1 MGSDFGNDFGND
13 FVAVAPLPTVG
24 TGPPY
29 PVPAGSELVGPF
41 VVTGG
46 VSVFNPWATVISQ
59 YSNSPILDA
68 MITAFNAAMD
78 QTQNIT
84 NFYDM
89 IWNVNTAQGYGL
101 DVWGRIVGVTRNIVT
116 QATGSGTYFGF
127 EEAGTSWTGFGP
139 GSSQGGF
146 FGAENVI
153 TSVTTLQD
161 SDFRTLILAKAAS
174 NIWDGSIP
182 GVNAILL
189 ALFPGRGKTYVMDN
203 QNMSMSYIFT
213 FALTI
218 PEQAIVQHG
227 GVLPQP
233 AGVLITVQIIPPLF
247 LTTRTTLALIGKN
260 RAAGVIALQTK
271 GVVTVRSNRPT
282 RFLTAL
288 TSVALQLKNLPK
300 GIVSLVAK
308 GVVAAQAK
316 NQSNLV
322 AMIARGF
329 IKLFGQL

>member
-13 FVAVAPLPTVG
+13 FVVAPALVA

-29 PVPAGSELVGPF
+29 PVPAGSELIGPF
-41 VVTGG
+41 IVTNG

-68 MITAFNAAMD
+68 MITSFNAAMD

-84 NFYDM
+84 NFYDL
-89 IWNVNTAQGYGL
+89 IWNVDTAQGYGL

-116 QATGSGTYFGF
+116 QTTGSGVYLGF

-139 GSSQGGF
+139 APGQGGF
-146 FGAENVI
+146 YGVENTI

-161 SDFRTLILAKAAS
+161 SDFRKLILAKAAA

-182 GVNAILL
+182 GANAILL
-189 ALFPGRGKTYVMDN
+189 ALFPGRGATYVLDN

-213 FALTI
+213 FALTTA
-218 PEQAIVQHG
+218 EQAIVQHG

-233 AGVLITVQIIPPLF
+233 AGVVITVQIVPPLA
-247 LTTRTTLALIGKN
+247 LVTRTLLALVGKN
-260 RAAGVIALQTK
+260 RAAGVMALQTK
-271 GVVTVRSNRPT
+271 GVVTVRSNRPM
-282 RFLTAL
+282 RFLAAV
-288 TSVALQLKNLPK
+288 TSVAILAKNLPR
-300 GIVSLVAK
+300 GILSLVAK
-308 GVVAAQAK
+308 GVVAAQAQNK
-316 NQSNLV
+316 SNLV
-322 AMIARGF
+322 KLLARGF
-329 IKLFGQL
+329 IKLFGKT